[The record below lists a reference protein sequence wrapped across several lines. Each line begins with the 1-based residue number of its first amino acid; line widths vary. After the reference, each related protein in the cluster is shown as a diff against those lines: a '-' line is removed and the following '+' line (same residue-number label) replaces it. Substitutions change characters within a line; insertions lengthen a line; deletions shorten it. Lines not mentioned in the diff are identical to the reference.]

1 MGLTPND
8 LEFLK
13 ELFYAF
19 TGDLFSVQKK
29 EKTGWIWVE
38 FGNRQNNRKLEIQWR
53 KIAWI
58 YCGKIR

>member
-13 ELFYAF
+13 ELFYTF

-58 YCGKIR
+58 EVLW